1 MCIKIG
7 LPICAYTLYT
17 LSPGVN
23 ITPYPC
29 VVAPVTYTHQTA
41 IHIHLPT
48 LSPTLSPS
56 GPTGW
61 RPMLDHLHISS
72 LPLINAIHMTISS
85 TINLIGWRP
94 MLDHPHITHPHHTY
108 YTHTL
113 TPSSHSNTL
122 YTHLPTPTPSLVLTL
137 HMSYPIYICPILEP
151 THPLTW
157 YRD

>member
-1 MCIKIG
+1 
-7 LPICAYTLYT
+7 
-17 LSPGVN
+17 
-23 ITPYPC
+23 
-29 VVAPVTYTHQTA
+29 
-41 IHIHLPT
+41 
-48 LSPTLSPS
+48 
-56 GPTGW
+56 
-61 RPMLDHLHISS
+61 MLDHLHIS
-72 LPLINAIHMTISS
+72 PLIYRSEAGITALVTRANTGGVTAT
-85 TINLIGWRP
+85 GWRP

-122 YTHLPTPTPSLVLTL
+122 YTHLPTPTPSHL